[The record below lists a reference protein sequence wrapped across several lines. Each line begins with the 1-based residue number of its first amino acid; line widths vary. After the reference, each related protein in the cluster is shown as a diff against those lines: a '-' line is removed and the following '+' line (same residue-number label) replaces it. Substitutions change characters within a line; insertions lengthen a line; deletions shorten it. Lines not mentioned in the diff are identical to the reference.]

1 MKLKSLEFVESVE
14 NDEKYK
20 VHFVISDFWFKTGV
34 LFPGEETQSSVILV
48 IPTYSFIL
56 LIFLS
61 FYFYS
66 FSSF

>member
-34 LFPGEETQSSVILV
+34 LFPGENSEQCYFSNTYIL
-48 IPTYSFIL
+48 
-56 LIFLS
+56 
-61 FYFYS
+61 FYFY
-66 FSSF
+66 